1 MGTIKT
7 MVQKTKYSFIVN
19 ALFLLQLIL
28 QVMDLHST
36 LTASAGRYEVNEI
49 INWMANH
56 VGFPFAVFIMKLCS
70 ALVLVF
76 LYSSWVKSK
85 GSHTIGFIIS
95 LSLLC
100 VVYGFIVFNNYLH

>member
-1 MGTIKT
+1 
-7 MVQKTKYSFIVN
+7 
-19 ALFLLQLIL
+19 
-28 QVMDLHST
+28 
-36 LTASAGRYEVNEI
+36 
-49 INWMANH
+49 
-56 VGFPFAVFIMKLCS
+56 MKLCS